1 MNDRL
6 THASVVRANYKE
18 MNIEEFQN
26 KEEAVKA
33 VDRIKKISFP
43 LYKDG
48 EDVDEFVK
56 NISKIITT
64 EFGYIF
70 TPISPF
76 KSKEFLSSFYRAR
89 KIESSVNLNLIR
101 EHSYPPINNTPKG
114 RCNFP
119 KFPVFYCSDN
129 PMTAVLEIAKDSQD
143 NKEKYCVSKWEFNSP
158 NDTVMF
164 ENFLQT
170 DLPEQNPYLT
180 IRDGLKDKIS
190 SPFKISLNKELSE
203 TQEEGIIEHLKFL
216 NSAFVNDNNYSLSA
230 TLAHRSLYANHN
242 FRTDVLMYP
251 SVQTQFKGVNLAMQP
266 NFVENCLKMTRLYIL
281 NLNNY
286 NSEKDTVEITI
297 SKLAIVEKNVIMW
310 KEIKP
315 NDKKYIKM
323 INDDFGEMI
332 NGSFTENKNNLP

>member
-1 MNDRL
+1 M
-6 THASVVRANYKE
+6 K
-18 MNIEEFQN
+18 IEKFQT

-33 VDRIKKISFP
+33 VERIKKLSFP
-43 LYKDG
+43 LYRDG
-48 EDVDEFVK
+48 ENVDEFIK
-56 NISKIITT
+56 SISKLITT

-70 TPISPF
+70 TPITPF
-76 KSKEFLSSFYRAR
+76 KSKEFLSRFFRAR
-89 KIESSVNLNLIR
+89 EIESFTNINLIR
-101 EHSYPPINNTPKG
+101 EHSYPPINNTQKG

-129 PMTAVLEIAKDSQD
+129 PLTAVLEIAKDSQ
-143 NKEKYCVSKWEFNSP
+143 NKNKKYCVSKWEFSSP
-158 NDTVMF
+158 NETVMF

-170 DLPEQNPYLT
+170 DLPEQNPYLE
-180 IRDGLKDKIS
+180 IRNGLKDKIS
-190 SPFKISLNKELSE
+190 SPFKISLNKELDK

-216 NSAFVNDNNYSLSA
+216 NSAFVNDNSYSLSA

-242 FRTDVLMYP
+242 YRTDVLMYP

-266 NFVENCLKMTRLYIL
+266 NFIENCLKMTRLYIL

-297 SKLAIVEKNVIMW
+297 SKFAVVEKNVIMW

-315 NDKKYIKM
+315 NDKKCIRM
-323 INDDFGEMI
+323 INDDFGEMN
-332 NGSFTENKNNLP
+332 NGRFSKKK

>member
-1 MNDRL
+1 MR
-6 THASVVRANYKE
+6 
-18 MNIEEFQN
+18 IEEFQT

-33 VDRIKKISFP
+33 VERIKKLSFP
-43 LYKDG
+43 LYEDG
-48 EDVDEFVK
+48 EDVDNFVK
-56 NISKIITT
+56 IISKLITT

-70 TPISPF
+70 TPITPF
-76 KSKEFLSSFYRAR
+76 KSKEFLSRFFRAR
-89 KIESSVNLNLIR
+89 EVDSFTNINLIR
-101 EHSYPPINNTPKG
+101 EHSYPPINNTRKG

-129 PMTAVLEIAKDSQD
+129 PLTAVLEIAKDRQ
-143 NKEKYCVSKWEFNSP
+143 NKKYCVSKWEFSNP
-158 NDTVMF
+158 NETVMF

-170 DLPEQNPYLT
+170 DLPEQNPYLE

-190 SPFKISLNKELSE
+190 SPFKISLNKELE
-203 TQEEGIIEHLKFL
+203 KTQEEGIIEHLKFL
-216 NSAFVNDNNYSLSA
+216 NSAFVNDTNYSLSA

-242 FRTDVLMYP
+242 YRTDVLMYP

-281 NLNNY
+281 DLNNY

-297 SKLAIVEKNVIMW
+297 SKFAIVEKNVIMW

-315 NDKKYIKM
+315 NDKEYIRM
-323 INDDFGEMI
+323 INDDFGETS
-332 NGSFTENKNNLP
+332 NGSFSKKQK